1 MVVLKAS
8 NHSLMM
14 NLSFRRPLFAG
25 ETVLLSSVQSLTSSF
40 KYR

>member
-8 NHSLMM
+8 NHSFVI
-14 NLSFRRPLFAG
+14 NLSFRRPLFTG
-25 ETVLLSSVQSLTSSF
+25 ETVFLNSVQNLTSFF

>member
-8 NHSLMM
+8 NYSLVV
-14 NLSFRRPLFAG
+14 NLFFKRSLFAG
-25 ETVLLSSVQSLTSSF
+25 ETVLLSSVRNLTSFF